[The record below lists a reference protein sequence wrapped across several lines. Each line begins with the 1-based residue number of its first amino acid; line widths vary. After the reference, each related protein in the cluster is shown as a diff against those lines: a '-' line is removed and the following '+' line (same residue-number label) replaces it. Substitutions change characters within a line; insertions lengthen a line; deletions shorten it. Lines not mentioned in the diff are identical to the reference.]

1 MTIYKN
7 VKVIKTE
14 KVYPDLE
21 ERELPIECW
30 ATFRINDYT
39 EIETFMM
46 PWSTQSGDTIITKDL
61 KKFPDEGDIVNV
73 DLSIMAYDLY
83 RINIEEKMLKQI
95 TKFPGEDKYG
105 RSWPSI
111 PMYFVMGEIKEK
123 EKFYKEYRGKKI
135 PSARMKVDCGI
146 LLDVVKI
153 NCSQVDE
160 LFEGDHVALI
170 GMMYGE
176 IVKDGDKIDIQAKS
190 E

>member
-1 MTIYKN
+1 MVVYDG
-7 VKVIKTE
+7 VLIKIEPVYGETE
-14 KVYPDLE
+14 DQI
-21 ERELPIECW
+21 IEMW
-30 ATFRINDYT
+30 ATFRIDKY
-39 EIETFMM
+39 EIETFLDNYYVV
-46 PWSTQSGDTIITKDL
+46 PRKNLLEGIGKHFNITIVL
-61 KKFPDEGDIVNV
+61 MG
-73 DLSIMAYDLY
+73 YDLY

-176 IVKDGDKIDIQAKS
+176 IVKDGDKIDIQAKD